1 MDVGHM
7 MISARGDREISITRM
22 FDAKSQLVYD
32 AMTKPELM
40 KRWLFG
46 PDGWELAVCEVDLR
60 PGGVFR
66 YVWRHAGRGSDMGM
80 GGIFM
85 ELDAP
90 AKIVHK
96 ELFDEDWTGGE
107 TVVTTWLTE
116 LGGKTKLEM
125 TIRYATSEAR
135 DGALKSG
142 MAQGMEAGYARL
154 DDIFQRA

>member
-1 MDVGHM
+1 MT
-7 MISARGDREISITRM
+7 IAARGDREIFITRM
-22 FDAKSQLVYD
+22 FDASSQLVYD
-32 AMTKPELM
+32 AMTKPDLM

-60 PGGVFR
+60 PGGMFR
-66 YVWRHAGRGSDMGM
+66 YVWRHAARDTDMGM
-80 GGIFM
+80 GGIFL

-116 LGGKTKLEM
+116 FGNKTRLEM
-125 TIRYATSEAR
+125 TIRYASSEAR

-142 MAQGMEAGYARL
+142 MADGMEAGYVRL
-154 DDIFQRA
+154 DKIFQDA

>member
-1 MDVGHM
+1 MDIGHM
-7 MISARGDREISITRM
+7 MIVAQGDREIAITRI

-66 YVWRHAGRGSDMGM
+66 YVWRHKARGTDMGM
-80 GGIFM
+80 GGIFL

-96 ELFDEDWTGGE
+96 EVFEEDWTGGE

-116 LGGKTKLEM
+116 LGGRTKLEM
-125 TIRYATSEAR
+125 TIRYASSEAR

-154 DDIFQRA
+154 DEIFQQA